1 LKDFYTPAK
10 VKPFESPG
18 KAGGLLIL
26 IIRYAGLYSY
36 YIKGDPFIQLLMNEV
51 EESDTLEFIS
61 RLARMNMKGRD
72 YKTKKL
78 AGTETFEE
86 IVKLFRMAFQ
96 EYQKSHPKWHNAFRG
111 IDPPKHTQQ
120 VPGMLLPRMRW

>member
-1 LKDFYTPAK
+1 
-10 VKPFESPG
+10 
-18 KAGGLLIL
+18 
-26 IIRYAGLYSY
+26 LYSY

-51 EESDTLEFIS
+51 EESDALEFIS

-78 AGTETFEE
+78 AGTETFEK
-86 IVKLFRMAFQ
+86 IVKLLRMVFQ
-96 EYQKSHPKWHNAFRG
+96 EYQKSHPKWHNVFRG

-120 VPGMLLPRMRW
+120 VPGMPLPRLRW